1 MIRKTN
7 QFGFSWSESRPY
19 KAPNGSKF
27 GFSVLARTSLPQQ
40 KTWPLP
46 MLHTFCIRIR
56 IIQAVFYIRVLV
68 IRNALVVRKNGSEK
82 VWLFQDTWDVH
93 GRTRQQDSKQWLN
106 ANEIPSLLP
115 SKIHTWKT
123 DEQNK
128 TKPWYMAQHRLWL
141 CLNQHNGTQ
150 CRSTSLYNT
159 SCIMFKY

>member
-7 QFGFSWSESRPY
+7 QFVFSWSESRPY
-19 KAPNGSKF
+19 KATNGSKF

-56 IIQAVFYIRVLV
+56 IIQAVFLFMISS
-68 IRNALVVRKNGSEK
+68 SEMPWSCAK
-82 VWLFQDTWDVH
+82 MGLKKCGCFKIH
-93 GRTRQQDSKQWLN
+93 GMYMGERGNDSKQWLN

-159 SCIMFKY
+159 SCIMCKY